1 MATTRDP
8 SFLPTAMVPTL
19 TLTRLSPSFDR
30 SSSQHEPK
38 RTPPSSSTASSQQ
51 TKPVPHATVKLVPP
65 SVPRP
70 PAAISPIQVLGGGGR
85 VKRAGVLT
93 LPLTRIRTV
102 MKTAPNS
109 NAIGL
114 NSSVAL
120 AKAAVSVVY

>member
-19 TLTRLSPSFDR
+19 TLTRVSPSIDR
-30 SSSQHEPK
+30 SLSQQQVPK
-38 RTPPSSSTASSQQ
+38 TAPSSSSSVHQP
-51 TKPVPHATVKLVPP
+51 KPPVSLAP

-70 PAAISPIQVLGGGGR
+70 LFISPIQVPGGG
-85 VKRAGVLT
+85 KMKQRAAGSAVT
-93 LPLTRIRTV
+93 QLPLTRIRTV

-120 AKAAVSVVY
+120 AKAAVSTLAS